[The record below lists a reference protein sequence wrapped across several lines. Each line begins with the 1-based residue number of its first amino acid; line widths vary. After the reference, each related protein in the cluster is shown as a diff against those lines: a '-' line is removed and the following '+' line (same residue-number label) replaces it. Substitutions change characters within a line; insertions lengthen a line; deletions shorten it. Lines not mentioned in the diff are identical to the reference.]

1 MFKNLLANIIGKL
14 WNLLSII
21 IFTPFYI
28 KFLDFDSYSII
39 SFSVLLYSIIT
50 LLNAGMSASFSRELA
65 RKDVDLNEKIKT
77 FDTLKT
83 TYLFLV
89 LTIII
94 LVLLFSD
101 LIITNFIKTD
111 KFSLEELRIII
122 NIIGFGSAFQIL
134 FRFLNAGLIALEKQI
149 LANKLLISW
158 GIFRNAFVLILI
170 YFYPSVEYFFIWQA
184 LITLIFSAIALYYLT
199 VTLKGNFNFIL
210 FFDINT
216 IKRIWKFTAGMF
228 LISLIS
234 VLTQQ
239 SDKLILSN
247 LVSINELGYYSLAFT
262 LSILIVSSV
271 SPFAVT
277 MLPKLTA
284 YFSEKNYKSA
294 ISLYTIFQKISLTII
309 FSISVNFIFFQY
321 EILFMWLDNTDIAKT
336 VSLFISFILM
346 GYTFMAIS
354 VMPFNVAIANGYTV
368 LNIRL
373 GFFLFVITT
382 PLYYILINKFGTLG
396 AAYVFCFGQLIYILI
411 FYYIINKKFL
421 KLNFNDLILNPII
434 KPLIICVLIVLVLKS
449 AKPYLFDY
457 RMFNVFY
464 ILFSIF
470 SCLIIT
476 TLSSFKISELKS
488 LSNKILNFEK

>member
-50 LLNAGMSASFSRELA
+50 LVNAGMSASFSRELA

-294 ISLYTIFQKISLTII
+294 ISLYTIFQKISLIII

-336 VSLFISFILM
+336 VSLFISFILI

-373 GFFLFVITT
+373 GF
-382 PLYYILINKFGTLG
+382 LY
-396 AAYVFCFGQLIYILI
+396 
-411 FYYIINKKFL
+411 
-421 KLNFNDLILNPII
+421 
-434 KPLIICVLIVLVLKS
+434 S
-449 AKPYLFDY
+449 
-457 RMFNVFY
+457 
-464 ILFSIF
+464 
-470 SCLIIT
+470 
-476 TLSSFKISELKS
+476 
-488 LSNKILNFEK
+488 